1 MYLRLSILPK
11 ILYGGLVFIIIF
23 YPGWARFILQLTG
36 VEAAGCDSWE
46 VAGIDFVDMPYGI
59 FTKKRNFSTTQD
71 NSADYWYVHD
81 NRVHGYF
88 SESGM
93 QFNGS
98 YNRIENNE
106 IYKVSDIN
114 NTPYGCQLLNL
125 VGNNNIVR
133 GNILSRKG
141 STAQCLGILLEWD
154 LADANL
160 IENNT
165 LTDVG
170 WEGKGG
176 LVIAGGDNNIIRYN
190 TIKTDTS
197 NWLYIYPENDEGTWP
212 CNEDIEAPSIV
223 PANQPMAN
231 DYEYFYPHNCQ
242 STNNQVY
249 DNLYVEP

>member
-1 MYLRLSILPK
+1 
-11 ILYGGLVFIIIF
+11 
-23 YPGWARFILQLTG
+23 
-36 VEAAGCDSWE
+36 
-46 VAGIDFVDMPYGI
+46 
-59 FTKKRNFSTTQD
+59 
-71 NSADYWYVHD
+71 
-81 NRVHGYF
+81 
-88 SESGM
+88 M

-114 NTPYGCQLLNL
+114 NTRYGCQLLNL
-125 VGNNNIVR
+125 LGNNNIVR

-165 LTDVG
+165 FTDVG

-190 TIKTDTS
+190 TVKTES
-197 NWLYIYPENDEGTWP
+197 PNWLYIYPENDEATWP

-231 DYEYFYPHNCQ
+231 DYEYYYPHNCQ
-242 STNNQVY
+242 LTNNQVY
-249 DNLYVEP
+249 DNLYIAP